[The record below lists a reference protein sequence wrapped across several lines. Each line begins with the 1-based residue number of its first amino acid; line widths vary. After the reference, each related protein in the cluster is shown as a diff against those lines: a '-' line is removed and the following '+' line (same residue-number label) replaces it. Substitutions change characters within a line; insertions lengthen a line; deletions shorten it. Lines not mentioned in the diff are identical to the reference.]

1 MVAHMYGLSI
11 VTWSWVQVGW
21 REVTVWIAVDD
32 TVCVCVYAGRTS
44 MHCTVIGH
52 FIYFIVS
59 LYLPPLHFLL
69 I

>member
-11 VTWSWVQVGW
+11 VSWSWVQVGW

-44 MHCTVIGH
+44 MHCTVIGVVKAEG
-52 FIYFIVS
+52 FECA
-59 LYLPPLHFLL
+59 LAT
-69 I
+69 